1 MLVSKTLDSD
11 LRCGAYDGK
20 GAPGAEEHDVAVIV
34 GGVRIIDFEIEPIND
49 LLWHED
55 AA

>member
-1 MLVSKTLDSD
+1 MEPAMKL
-11 LRCGAYDGK
+11 GAYEGRSFIHAPCDNDAVAFVDGE
-20 GAPGAEEHDVAVIV
+20 PVYELV
-34 GGVRIIDFEIEPIND
+34 IEPVND

>member
-1 MLVSKTLDSD
+1 MPDSE
-11 LRCGAYDGK
+11 LRCGAYEGRSFIAPDNDG
-20 GAPGAEEHDVAVIV
+20 GAVAYVDGEPV
-34 GGVRIIDFEIEPIND
+34 YELVIEPIND